1 MLLQLIE
8 STYYFWRVYTRIFSF
23 YYNEKEGRGKATKAM
38 IRNKEL
44 GTYWLSVYAL
54 F

>member
-8 STYYFWRVYTRIFSF
+8 STYYFMESIYKDFLLF

-38 IRNKEL
+38 IRSKEL
-44 GTYWLSVYAL
+44 GTY
-54 F
+54 

>member
-8 STYYFWRVYTRIFSF
+8 FTYYFMESIYKFFSF

-44 GTYWLSVYAL
+44 GTY
-54 F
+54 